1 MSFTQEELQAFNKI
15 LDQRLAA
22 QQRAIEHS
30 LDQRFNILKRDF
42 DQRLLSLQL
51 NLLRNLPQRLSD
63 LQIRLRDDVNQKLDL
78 QQTAIT
84 QDVKDAIE
92 ASQQSQ
98 SRQFEEQIENALAA
112 QLLAIEQLINQRSS
126 TQMPEFTATYSP
138 EAQPDF
144 ESIEV
149 QTEIPWEDLVDV
161 VDKAMDQR
169 LATLNELIQTTMQAM
184 EQFLVGQLHNLR
196 EELLHAQEHSFS
208 GSITHM
214 QDIFTS
220 IEQLEHIIESMQVA
234 MNANHALLS
243 NRLYHHQN
251 LPAERAHPRERTS
264 PSLSQGKRT
273 NITTPL
279 TLIQELE
286 DEPHQE

>member
-1 MSFTQEELQAFNKI
+1 MSFTQDELQAFNKI

-22 QQRAIEHS
+22 QQRAIERS
-30 LDQRFNILKRDF
+30 LDQRIATLKHEF
-42 DQRLLSLQL
+42 DQRLLSLQQ
-51 NLLRNLPQRLSD
+51 NLLRSLPQRLLE
-63 LQIRLRDDVNQKLDL
+63 LQKRWSDDVNQK
-78 QQTAIT
+78 
-84 QDVKDAIE
+84 
-92 ASQQSQ
+92 
-98 SRQFEEQIENALAA
+98 FEDQIESALAA
-112 QLLAIEQLINQRSS
+112 QLLAMEQLINQRSS
-126 TQMPEFTATYSP
+126 TQVPEFTATYGT

-169 LATLNELIQTTMQAM
+169 LTTLNELVQTTMQAM
-184 EQFLVGQLHNLR
+184 EQFLIGQLHNLR

-208 GSITHM
+208 GNIAHM
-214 QDIFTS
+214 QDVFTS
-220 IEQLEHIIESMQVA
+220 IEQLEHVIESMQVA

-264 PSLSQGKRT
+264 PSLSQGKHT

-279 TLIQELE
+279 PLLQELE